1 MMTDKEK
8 LEKLKQILDI
18 DTVGWSSPRVLIDT
32 LRREVLEEDTGTIS

>member
-8 LEKLKQILDI
+8 LEKLKMILDI

-32 LRREVLEEDTGTIS
+32 LRREVLEEDTGSIS

>member
-8 LEKLKQILDI
+8 LEKLKQILDL
-18 DTVGWSSPRVLIDT
+18 DVGWTSPRVLIET

>member
-18 DTVGWSSPRVLIDT
+18 DLVGWASPRILIDT
-32 LRREVLEEDTGTIS
+32 LRREVLEEDTDAIQ